1 MRFPVALACAR
12 IDFTPP
18 LAIAEDFAAAC
29 TRTLLLVATELAV
42 FFFLAGNFGVVVR
55 LVAGFEIAVVVSA
68 VLVAERPTFFA
79 VAFFAVAFRGAVRL
93 FLVAMMGRVCARW
106 MLAHCELT
114 QEGGRGE

>member
-1 MRFPVALACAR
+1 LRFPVALACAR

-55 LVAGFEIAVVVSA
+55 LVDGFEIAVVVSA
-68 VLVAERPTFFA
+68 VLVAERTTFFA
-79 VAFFAVAFRGAVRL
+79 VAFLGVAAEGS
-93 FLVAMMGRVCARW
+93 LVL
-106 MLAHCELT
+106 LADLVLADLVTGICLCEAAT
-114 QEGGRGE
+114 FI